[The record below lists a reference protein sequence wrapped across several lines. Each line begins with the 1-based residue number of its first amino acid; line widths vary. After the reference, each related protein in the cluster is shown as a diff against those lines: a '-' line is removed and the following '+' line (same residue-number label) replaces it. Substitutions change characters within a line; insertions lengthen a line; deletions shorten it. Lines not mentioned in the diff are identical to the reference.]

1 MKQYWWFQ
9 IIGWGVFYLSD
20 TLLKVT
26 AGIVNLPL
34 FMAVLILYGYGLLV
48 SHAMRHWYRKWR
60 RQNLVVVLLEIF
72 AVSLLGAAAAT
83 SLMLGT
89 LVVIQHPIID
99 QAANALDLLFLN
111 NLLVLW
117 VVLVIWSGLYCFITR
132 QRKVD
137 ELEVAQA
144 GLEQNLQQAQLSALL
159 TQLNPHFMFN
169 CINNIRALIL
179 EDTGK
184 ARDMLADLADMLRYN
199 LQSDAGEKSTLAS
212 ELTIVATYIS
222 LMKMQYEKRLS
233 FSVDVDD
240 EVNRQ
245 SCVPRLLLQL
255 LVENAIKHGIAR
267 LAQGGHVEVKV
278 TKKQQML
285 CISVTNPGV
294 FEPGE
299 SGIGVANI
307 RQRLQLLYG
316 GRQTFTLEQV
326 GSQVVA
332 RVRIPIEDGACA

>member
-20 TLLKVT
+20 TLLKISVGVVDM
-26 AGIVNLPL
+26 AL
-34 FMAVLILYGYGLLV
+34 FMAVLILYVYGWLV

-60 RQNLVVVLLEIF
+60 RHNLIVVVLEIF

-83 SLMLGT
+83 SLMLAT
-89 LVVIQHPIID
+89 LVVIQHPIIG
-99 QAANALDLLFLN
+99 QAAGSLDLLFLN
-111 NLLVLW
+111 NCLVLW

-137 ELEVAQA
+137 ELESVQV
-144 GLEQNLQQAQLSALL
+144 GLEHTLQQAKLSALL

-199 LQSDAGEKSTLAS
+199 LQSDAGEKSTLES
-212 ELTIVATYIS
+212 ELSIVTTYIS
-222 LMKMQYEKRLS
+222 LMKMQYEKRLNYQ
-233 FSVDVDD
+233 VEVDD
-240 EVNRQ
+240 EVNLQ

-255 LVENAIKHGIAR
+255 LVENAIKHGIAT
-267 LAQGGHVEVKV
+267 LADGGSVAVKV
-278 TKKQQML
+278 SVAEQRL
-285 CISVTNPGV
+285 CIDVINPGV
-294 FEPGE
+294 FKPGD
-299 SGIGVANI
+299 SGIGVTNI
-307 RQRLQLLYG
+307 RQRLQLLYA
-316 GRQTFTLEQV
+316 GRQLFTLQQV
-326 GSQVVA
+326 GDQVVA
-332 RVRIPIEDGACA
+332 HVEIPVEDNTCA